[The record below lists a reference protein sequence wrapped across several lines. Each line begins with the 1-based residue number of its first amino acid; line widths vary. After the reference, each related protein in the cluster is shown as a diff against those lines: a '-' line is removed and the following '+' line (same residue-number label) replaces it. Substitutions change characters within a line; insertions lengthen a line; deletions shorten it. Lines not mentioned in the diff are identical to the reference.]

1 MTEKRKKRE
10 SVCICIAVVA
20 TYIMMYVM
28 TLLYQNAILGGLHFA
43 NIFKMNVESL
53 VIALILAIIPYER
66 LSYVWSHD
74 ALGYWFD
81 IKTKNNKRNMLIE
94 AIVLFGILLYLCIGA
109 KASIYPRDYRN
120 LKMIA
125 LILTLLMAWIIIN
138 SFKLIKNNIRLF
150 IIGLFL
156 IMANGT
162 AVYSLTDSFYN
173 ATLTTLAMY
182 ICWNVFNFMSDRGL
196 KYKSFSLIASIICGA
211 ELFNIGVEQTE
222 RNNILSAY
230 FNPTECNLP
239 YSWEYLALNNHSL
252 NMPNNLPLHKQIFYP
267 FLSINNYLGIAALLL
282 MFLAFVIITIAFI
295 RSRRLL
301 SKNRFSVL
309 IFIYILFAVL
319 YIYTLLADLGF
330 VPTAGYALHMSEKSY
345 IVAIVIV
352 IRLFIQRKVPISTIE
367 AYDYKCKEHDE
378 DEESEQIF
386 LNSVIEEENIQ
397 RKTTEHIIDYLALHE
412 HKLNLINDN
421 LDKIYEKI
429 GVEKIK
435 ENDYGYEE
443 EVKKYQRETIQ
454 SVAELQEEI
463 LKLYRERGYEIEE
476 TMNDK

>member
-94 AIVLFGILLYLCIGA
+94 AIVLYGILLYFCIGA

-173 ATLTTLAMY
+173 ATLTTLAIF
-182 ICWNVFNFMSDRGL
+182 ICWNVFNFMSDRNMR
-196 KYKSFSLIASIICGA
+196 YKAFSLIASIICAG
-211 ELFNIGVEQTE
+211 ELFNIGVDLTD
-222 RNNILSAY
+222 RYNLLSAWL
-230 FNPTECNLP
+230 NPTEESNLA

-252 NMPNNLPLHKQIFYP
+252 NMPSDLPLHKQIFYP
-267 FLSINNYLGIAALLL
+267 FLSINNYVGIAALLL

-295 RSRRLL
+295 RSRKIL
-301 SKNRFSVL
+301 SKNRFS
-309 IFIYILFAVL
+309 IAICIYTIFAVL

-330 VPTAGYALHMSEKSY
+330 VPTAGYALYVSAKSG

-352 IRLFIQRKVPISTIE
+352 IRLFIQTKVPIKTIE
-367 AYDYKCKEHDE
+367 AYDDYKHENYEDCECILFNSIKE
-378 DEESEQIF
+378 I
-386 LNSVIEEENIQ
+386 ENIQ
-397 RKTTEHIIDYLALHE
+397 RKITEHMTKHLALHE

-429 GVEKIK
+429 GTEKIK
-435 ENDYGYEE
+435 ENDDGYEK